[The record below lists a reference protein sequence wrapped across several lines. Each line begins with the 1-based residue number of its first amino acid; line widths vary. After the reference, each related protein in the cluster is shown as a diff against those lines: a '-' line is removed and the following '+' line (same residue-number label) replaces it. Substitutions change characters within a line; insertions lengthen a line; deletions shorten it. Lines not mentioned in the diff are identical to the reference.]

1 MNIDVQRYL
10 KLSME
15 DRKEHIKKMTGVLL
29 GQISWMSTGRCLL
42 DSEPP
47 SLEEIQKEWNSLK
60 EMMELQISEAKEC
73 RSLID
78 QLKKAKTESEV
89 KSKSRGLK
97 WTIE

>member
-29 GQISWMSTGRCLL
+29 GQISWMSTGRYLL

-60 EMMELQISEAKEC
+60 EMMELQISEAIER
-73 RSLID
+73 RSFHDAQRSADNAHKD
-78 QLKKAKTESEV
+78 QREA
-89 KSKSRGLK
+89 
-97 WTIE
+97 